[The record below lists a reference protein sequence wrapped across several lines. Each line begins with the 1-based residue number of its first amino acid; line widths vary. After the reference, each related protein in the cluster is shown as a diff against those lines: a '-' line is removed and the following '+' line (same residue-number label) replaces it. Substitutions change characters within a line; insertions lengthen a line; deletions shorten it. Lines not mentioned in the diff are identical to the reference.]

1 MDKEHRLLDVLSR
14 DGGLSQ
20 RQVAKE
26 TGFSLGMVNL
36 ILARLVK
43 TGAIKVVNLNGR
55 TARYLLTPAGVAEK
69 SRRAYEYI
77 HRTMDTF
84 RGLRVR
90 IDQLITELHAEGARE
105 FLIYGEGE
113 VADIA
118 ELCLARSTL
127 PGLTYRRESGE
138 PPAGD
143 LATRAVLQCSMQ
155 PLGTGY
161 VGVSVLERL
170 VHGVGGEEIANLEL
184 RNANLEDASR
194 RDVK

>member
-26 TGFSLGMVNL
+26 TGLSLGMVNL
-36 ILARLVK
+36 ILGRLVR

-69 SRRAYEYI
+69 TRRAYEYLR
-77 HRTMDTF
+77 RTMDTF
-84 RGLRVR
+84 RDLRVR
-90 IDQLITELHAEGARE
+90 IDQLIAELHTEGARE
-105 FLIYGEGE
+105 FLIYGDGE

-118 ELCLARSTL
+118 ELCLARSTR
-127 PGLTYRRESGE
+127 PDVSYRRESGE
-138 PPAGD
+138 PPAD
-143 LATRAVLQCSMQ
+143 DIPTRAVLRCSME

-170 VHGVGGEEIANLEL
+170 VHGAVDGSAGFDL
-184 RNANLEDASR
+184 RNAG
-194 RDVK
+194 VK